1 MKIDIELEENLKEI
15 EKKCLKRNGKNNLI
29 ELSIDNIWKV
39 NAMLKE
45 NSRYTI
51 DKNEDMIPPDSK
63 FVNCY
68 LKQFI
73 YNSKKFKE
81 KDKKKT
87 CGSTSWWA
95 KQLKNLSD
103 NDEESYK
110 IIIAGLIHDI
120 DRMNSTHLNA
130 DKNKNKNKKNG
141 RYLVF
146 EMITEN
152 YKNKTELINA
162 LMDEDKMPLIKLI
175 SQKNDN
181 GKINFSFATK
191 FCHYLS
197 WNYLNDNN
205 KDMYS
210 IYDDVVSNSLPMYLE
225 TYKDN
230 QEILDYF
237 EDTRKKLENF
247 NENITKKYFNN
258 DKTVNENFYKKFFSE
273 PFYKKS
279 DNEEATVIFYQIYR
293 NAIDKIR
300 EISSEDGKLISRN
313 AFDHLLWYGNKKN
326 RKNELK
332 EKTLKEIL
340 EEASSS
346 M

>member
-1 MKIDIELEENLKEI
+1 MKIDIKSEENLKEI
-15 EKKCLKRNGKNNLI
+15 EKICLKRDEKNSLI
-29 ELSIDNIWKV
+29 KLSINNIWKV

-68 LKQFI
+68 LKNFI
-73 YNSKKFKE
+73 YNKNKEVEEKYQKKA
-81 KDKKKT
+81 
-87 CGSTSWWA
+87 CGSTSWWV
-95 KQLKNLSD
+95 KQLKSISD
-103 NDEESYK
+103 NNEEQYK

-130 DKNKNKNKKNG
+130 NKNKKKNG

-146 EMITEN
+146 KILTEN
-152 YKNKTELINA
+152 YNNKSKLING
-162 LMDEDKMPLIKLI
+162 LIDENKMPLIKLI
-175 SQKNDN
+175 SQKVDN
-181 GKINFSFATK
+181 GKKNFSFATK

-197 WNYLNDNN
+197 WNYFDDDN

-210 IYDDVVSNSLPMYLE
+210 IYDRVVSNSLPKYLE

-230 QEILDYF
+230 QEILDYL
-237 EDTRKKLENF
+237 EDTRKKLENL
-247 NENITKKYFNN
+247 NENIVKKYFNN
-258 DKTVNENFYKKFFSE
+258 DKTVKENFYKNFFSE

-279 DNEEATVIFYQIYR
+279 DNEDATVIFYQIYR

-300 EISSEDGKLISRN
+300 EISAKDGDLISRN

-326 RKNELK
+326 RKNDLK

-340 EEASSS
+340 EEESNSI
-346 M
+346 

>member
-1 MKIDIELEENLKEI
+1 
-15 EKKCLKRNGKNNLI
+15 
-29 ELSIDNIWKV
+29 
-39 NAMLKE
+39 
-45 NSRYTI
+45 
-51 DKNEDMIPPDSK
+51 
-63 FVNCY
+63 
-68 LKQFI
+68 
-73 YNSKKFKE
+73 
-81 KDKKKT
+81 
-87 CGSTSWWA
+87 
-95 KQLKNLSD
+95 
-103 NDEESYK
+103 
-110 IIIAGLIHDI
+110 
-120 DRMNSTHLNA
+120 MNSTHLNA
-130 DKNKNKNKKNG
+130 DKNKNKNG

-146 EMITEN
+146 KILTEN
-152 YKNKTELINA
+152 YDNKTKLINA
-162 LMDEDKMPLIKLI
+162 LMDEDRMPLIKLI
-175 SQKNDN
+175 SKKDEN

-237 EDTRKKLENF
+237 EDTRKKIENL
-247 NENITKKYFNN
+247 NENIIKKYFNN

-273 PFYKKS
+273 PFYKMS
-279 DNEEATVIFYQIYR
+279 DNEDATVIFYQIYR

-300 EISSEDGKLISRN
+300 EISAEDGELISRN

-332 EKTLKEIL
+332 GKTLKEIL
-340 EEASSS
+340 EEESNSI
-346 M
+346 

>member
-1 MKIDIELEENLKEI
+1 MKINIELEENLKEI
-15 EKKCLKRNGKNNLI
+15 EKICLKRNEKNNLI

-51 DKNEDMIPPDSK
+51 DKNEDMIAPDSQ
-63 FVNCY
+63 FVICY
-68 LKQFI
+68 LKKFI
-73 YNSKKFKE
+73 YNNNEVEE
-81 KDKKKT
+81 KYKKKA

-103 NDEESYK
+103 NNEESYK

-130 DKNKNKNKKNG
+130 DKNKNKNG

-146 EMITEN
+146 KILTEK
-152 YKNKTELINA
+152 YDNKTKLINA
-162 LMDEDKMPLIKLI
+162 LMDENRMPLIKLI
-175 SQKNDN
+175 SQKDDN

-197 WNYLNDNN
+197 WNYFNDDN

-210 IYDDVVSNSLPMYLE
+210 IYDGVVSNNLPKYLE

-237 EDTRKKLENF
+237 EDTRKKLENL
-247 NENITKKYFNN
+247 NEHIVKKYFNN
-258 DKTVNENFYKKFFSE
+258 DKTVKENFYKKFFSE

-279 DNEEATVIFYQIYR
+279 DNEDATVIFYQIYR

-300 EISSEDGKLISRN
+300 EISAKDGDLISRN

-326 RKNELK
+326 RKNDLK

-340 EEASSS
+340 EEESNSI
-346 M
+346 